1 MKIGKNIGDFDSG
14 MLIQSPRI
22 IHISWG
28 SLQVEDYGK
37 PFKDAKLYP
46 GGAREWDWNETGTR
60 HIPGIQPADVQE
72 LLDQG
77 SRVIILSKGM
87 NERLQVEDRTLQYL
101 AKQDIGVHVLQTEA
115 AVELYNELRESGAVG
130 ALIHST
136 C

>member
-1 MKIGKNIGDFDSG
+1 MVVEGVGEEKDF
-14 MLIQSPRI
+14 
-22 IHISWG
+22 
-28 SLQVEDYGK
+28 
-37 PFKDAKLYP
+37 KLYP

-72 LLDQG
+72 LLDHG

-101 AKQDIGVHVLQTEA
+101 AKQNISVHVLQTAA
-115 AVELYNELRESGAVG
+115 AVELYNELRESEAVG
-130 ALIHST
+130 ALVHST